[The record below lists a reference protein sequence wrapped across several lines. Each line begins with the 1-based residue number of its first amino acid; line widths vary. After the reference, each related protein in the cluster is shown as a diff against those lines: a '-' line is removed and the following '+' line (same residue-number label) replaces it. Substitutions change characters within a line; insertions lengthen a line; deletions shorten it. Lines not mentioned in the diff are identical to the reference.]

1 VNTELRQRRIPVV
14 YGDITQRDT
23 LLHAGISHAKLIVCS
38 LPNSILRGATNL
50 KLLQQLRELNSTA
63 KIIVHAELFEDVPK
77 LYAAGADYVSVPRLI
92 EAKEL
97 RKVIEAALSGL
108 IQQKR
113 EELDT
118 ELQKRKEVIP

>member
-1 VNTELRQRRIPVV
+1 VV

-23 LLHAGISHAKLIVCS
+23 LLHAGIGNAEVIVCS
-38 LPNSILRGATNL
+38 LSNSILRGATNL
-50 KLLQQLRELNSTA
+50 KLLQQLRELNPSA
-63 KIIVHAELFEDVPK
+63 KIIMHAELFPDIEK

-92 EAKEL
+92 EAQEL
-97 RKVIEAALSGL
+97 RRVLEAALSGL

-118 ELQKRKEVIP
+118 ELQRRKEVIP